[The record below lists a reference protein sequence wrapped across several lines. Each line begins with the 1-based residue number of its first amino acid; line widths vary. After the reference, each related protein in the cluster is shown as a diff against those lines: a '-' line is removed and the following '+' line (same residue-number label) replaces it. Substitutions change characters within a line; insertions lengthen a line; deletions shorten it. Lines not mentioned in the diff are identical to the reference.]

1 MGRAGK
7 RRGGGSSQAK
17 PAERWKP
24 VPRAARYL
32 FVFAL
37 GLAVGGITLTVVWPG
52 RSPDS
57 SSSSPSEIPGPPGT
71 RTVAQIIALPDEQ
84 IERTDILEMSMAV
97 AREIPG
103 LENLQYPK
111 YKRILDGWTDD
122 FRRWLPPMEVA
133 FHQAP
138 QTYKNDINFFR
149 LGMLAQ
155 FLDQEIGIAYVEEQ
169 KRAQVQGSRQG
180 KVVEVRYTDPAHLLL
195 HGLIDTKRGT
205 CGTMPTLHVAMGRRL
220 GWPVSLACVRSHY
233 VCRYDDGN
241 VVYNMEATDTG
252 RGGFAEGSDK
262 DYMEK
267 EGISKRAVA
276 CGSDLRRLTAREMLG
291 IFIAARAR
299 HFADTDRPHLAARD
313 YALAHTL
320 VPSNRN
326 VYVGLVGHLL
336 QTGERLF
343 GPNEHGHPASL
354 GVYLTGRYRPGIIS
368 ESPMR
373 SPGRY
378 SDPFAEVERIDAI
391 NRANMRR
398 MMQPPGVPAP
408 GYPALPGHETRPGT
422 AQPDR
427 ERPVQSRTRRV
438 GSAPSARRRR

>member
-17 PAERWKP
+17 PAEGRKP
-24 VPRAARYL
+24 VSRAARYL
-32 FVFAL
+32 LVFAL
-37 GLAVGGITLTVVWPG
+37 GFAVGGVIFMIVRPG

-57 SSSSPSEIPGPPGT
+57 SPSSSSEIPGPPGT

-84 IERTDILEMSMAV
+84 LERTDILEMSIAV

-122 FRRWLPPMEVA
+122 FRRWLPPMEYA

-138 QTYKNDINFFR
+138 QTYKNDIHFFR

-180 KVVEVRYTDPAHLLL
+180 RVVEVRYTDPGHLLL

-241 VVYNMEATDTG
+241 VVYNIEATDTG
-252 RGGFAEGSDK
+252 RGGFAEGGDK
-262 DYMEK
+262 EYMEK
-267 EGISKRAVA
+267 EGVSNLAVA
-276 CGSDLRRLTAREMLG
+276 CGSDLRKLSAREMLG

-320 VPSNRN
+320 VPSNRH
-326 VYVGLVGHLL
+326 VYMGLVGHLL

-354 GVYLTGRYRPGIIS
+354 GAYLTGRYRPRIIS

-373 SPGRY
+373 SPGLY
-378 SDPFAEVERIDAI
+378 SDPLAELERINAI

-398 MMQPPGVPAP
+398 MILPPGVPRP
-408 GYPALPGHETRPGT
+408 GWPALPGHETMPGT
-422 AQPDR
+422 APP
-427 ERPVQSRTRRV
+427 RP
-438 GSAPSARRRR
+438 